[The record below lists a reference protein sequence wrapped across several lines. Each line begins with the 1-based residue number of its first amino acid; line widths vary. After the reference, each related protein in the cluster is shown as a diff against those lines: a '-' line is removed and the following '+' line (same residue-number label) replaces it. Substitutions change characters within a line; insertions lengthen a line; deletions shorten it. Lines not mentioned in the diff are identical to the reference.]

1 MMTLR
6 SSLAGAAAI
15 ALSLLGGT
23 AAQADSVA
31 IVNPGFEA
39 NVLGDGGF
47 TVNVPPTG
55 WAVFNTGSSLGTFN
69 PTTSQLVAPPE
80 GTQVAYLNG
89 FAAIEQTLGSSVAAG
104 EYVLSADFAYRKDCC
119 TPGPFTLTLLA
130 GSSVLGSFTGGLLD
144 GFSNTAFKTAFVN
157 VTVADNSPLIG
168 EALGIRIAGQGG
180 SQVDIDNVSL
190 TYTAPAPVPL
200 PASGLLLAP
209 ALLGLA
215 RLTRRSARA

>member
-1 MMTLR
+1 MTSR
-6 SSLAGAAAI
+6 NSLAGAAAI
-15 ALSLLGGT
+15 TLSLLGGT

-39 NVLGDGGF
+39 NVLADGGF
-47 TVNVPPTG
+47 TLAAPTG
-55 WAVFNTGSSLGTFN
+55 WTVANPGSSFGTFN
-69 PTTSQLVAPPE
+69 PTTFQLVAPPE

-89 FAAIEQTLGSSVAAG
+89 LSAIQQTLGSSVAAG

-119 TPGPFTLTLLA
+119 TPGAFTLTLLA
-130 GSSVLGSFTGGLLD
+130 GSTVLGSFTGGPLD
-144 GFSNTAFKTAFVN
+144 GFSNAAFKTAFVN
-157 VTVADNSPLIG
+157 VLVADNSPLIG
-168 EALGIRIAGQGG
+168 EALGIRIAGEGG
-180 SQVDIDNVSL
+180 AQVDFDNVAL
-190 TYTAPAPVPL
+190 DFTPAAPVPL